1 MPGRGCQMES
11 MFAESLKLGCCE
23 VDLAFLKKK
32 SRKLCGS
39 SEVPV
44 DPEITVKVVKG
55 EVDGLVYEWDL
66 QDSWPI
72 HFSKARLQILS
83 FADLEVT
90 EVSRNRTLVRMRPEV
105 LQVQTGSQIWD
116 HKASRR
122 GLSEWHSGAMAQTVL
137 PPGFQVEELLV
148 VHELLLKHSL
158 HKVKTMLGRTEPSKK
173 SSESKTFESSSS
185 KSSTRSSESSE
196 SPMKRRRCEQL
207 DQCDQI
213 SRAE

>member
-158 HKVKTMLGRTEPSKK
+158 HKAWSTEEHRCHQRPGGPV
-173 SSESKTFESSSS
+173 
-185 KSSTRSSESSE
+185 RAVRGL
-196 SPMKRRRCEQL
+196 RRPC
-207 DQCDQI
+207 
-213 SRAE
+213 